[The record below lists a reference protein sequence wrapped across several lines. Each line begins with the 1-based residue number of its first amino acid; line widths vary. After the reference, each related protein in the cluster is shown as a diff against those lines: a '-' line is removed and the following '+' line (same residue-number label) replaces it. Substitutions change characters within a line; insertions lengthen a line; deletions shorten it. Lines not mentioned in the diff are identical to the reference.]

1 MDILNKL
8 NLKPAW
14 VKQGA
19 YLVAAFNM
27 AIDTHTNDT
36 VSVAVIVIF
45 DHYREISLK
54 QATTVSTNV
63 KMMVR
68 IVY

>member
-8 NLKPAW
+8 NPKPAW

-36 VSVAVIVIF
+36 VSVVIF
-45 DHYREISLK
+45 DHYSFKSCAVDEVLK
-54 QATTVSTNV
+54 FLSF
-63 KMMVR
+63 
-68 IVY
+68 